1 MLHCPDPRTDGNPR
15 PLAGIAFD
23 CDGVM
28 FDSRQ
33 VNVVY
38 YNLIK
43 KRLGLPPM
51 DKGQED
57 YVHAHAV
64 RESLAHIVP
73 RERWD
78 EIEEARAAIDY
89 REVLPAMR
97 PEPGLYELLW
107 WLRDRGVRLAVYTN
121 RTTTMEAVLEYF
133 DLWHY
138 FDLVITARTVR
149 AKPHPEGMH
158 RIMRAWGCGPRDM
171 AYLGDS
177 GLDAE
182 AARAAGV
189 PLWSFRNESLPAAMH
204 VTDFWSLRSRL
215 MAEERR
221 GA

>member
-1 MLHCPDPRTDGNPR
+1 MPYCPGSRSNGAPRRLTGV
-15 PLAGIAFD
+15 AFD

-43 KRLGLPPM
+43 ERLGLPPM
-51 DKGQED
+51 TKDQED

-73 RERWD
+73 AERWG
-78 EIEEARAAIDY
+78 EMEQARAAIDY

-97 PEPGLYELLW
+97 PEPGLHELLW
-107 WLRDRGVRLAVYTN
+107 WLRDQGLRLAVFTN
-121 RTTTMEAVLEYF
+121 RTTTMEMVLERF
-133 DLWHY
+133 DLEHY
-138 FDLVITARTVR
+138 FDLVVTARTVR

-158 RIMRAWGCGPRDM
+158 RIMRAWGCGPMDM

-177 GLDAE
+177 GVDAV

-189 PLWSFRNESLPAAMH
+189 PLWAFRNESLPAAMH
-204 VTDFWSLRSRL
+204 VSDFWSLRRRL
-215 MAEERR
+215 MAMRQR
-221 GA
+221 GE